1 MKRIILTLAVL
12 FLTTI
17 CFTKTTVL
25 TTIDVKGDIILI
37 IVCVDG
43 YKYLITKSKDNDYKI
58 STTQMMEEDKEGKV
72 TLVKCE

>member
-1 MKRIILTLAVL
+1 MKKIIIALLIIFITVASFAKV
-12 FLTTI
+12 
-17 CFTKTTVL
+17 TVL

-43 YKYLITKSKDNDYKI
+43 YKYLITKSKENECKL

-72 TLVKCE
+72 NLVKCE

>member
-1 MKRIILTLAVL
+1 MKKIIIILVMLITALSFA
-12 FLTTI
+12 
-17 CFTKTTVL
+17 KTTVL
-25 TTIDVKGDIILI
+25 TTIDIKGDIILI

-43 YKYLITKSKDNDYKI
+43 YKYLITKSQLNNYKI

>member
-1 MKRIILTLAVL
+1 MKKIIITL
-12 FLTTI
+12 FIIFITI
-17 CFTKTTVL
+17 ASFAKVTVL

>member
-1 MKRIILTLAVL
+1 MKKIIITL
-12 FLTTI
+12 FIIFITI
-17 CFTKTTVL
+17 ASFAKITVL

-43 YKYLITKSKDNDYKI
+43 YKYLITKSKENEYKI

-72 TLVKCE
+72 TLVKCN